1 MEKEESKVA
10 LRFLA
15 WRLEKTK
22 KNGKTDGERCLGEKM
37 VILSK

>member
-1 MEKEESKVA
+1 MEKEDSKVA

-37 VILSK
+37 VILCK